1 MEQKFEIKPIEQKDT
16 YGKFEITPLM
26 AGYGQT
32 LGVALRRVLL
42 TSLPGAAITQVK
54 LNGIK
59 HQFATLK
66 GMKEDV
72 LDFALNLKRVQLAY
86 KGEGKE
92 TIKLSAT
99 GPGEVKAGDIETP
112 SGVEIVNPELVL
124 ANLSKGAKLEAS
136 MEVAYGVGYS
146 PATER
151 EESKIGYIP
160 VDAIFSPVER
170 VNFKVEDT
178 RVGRVTNYD
187 KLNIEIWTDGS
198 VAPLSAMQT
207 ASQILVDYF
216 SQIVSPQAS
225 ATATET
231 VQESEDSLGPVGNLS
246 VEEIG
251 LPTRVANALV
261 NAGYDTVSKL
271 AKAEIKDL
279 EKVRNLGGKSV
290 DVIRDALQ
298 EKGVEMQNA

>member
-1 MEQKFEIKPIEQKDT
+1 METKFEVKPIEQKDT
-16 YGKFEITPLM
+16 YGKFEITPLL

-59 HQFATLK
+59 HQFSTLK

-72 LDFALNLKRVQLAY
+72 LDFVLNLKRVNVSY
-86 KGEGKE
+86 TGEGTE
-92 TIKLSAT
+92 TLKLSAT
-99 GPGEVKAGDIETP
+99 GPGEVKAGDISAP
-112 SGVEIVNPELVL
+112 SGVTIVNPELVL
-124 ANLSKGAKLEAS
+124 ANLSKGAKLEAT
-136 MEVAYGVGYS
+136 MDVASGVGYS
-146 PATER
+146 PAIDR
-151 EESKIGYIP
+151 EDSKVGYIP

-170 VNFKVEDT
+170 VNFHVEDT

-187 KLNIEIWTDGS
+187 KLTIEIWTDGS
-198 VAPLSAMQT
+198 IAPTAALQS
-207 ASQILVDYF
+207 ASQTLVEYF
-216 SQIVSPQAS
+216 SQIVSPNNNHVE
-225 ATATET
+225 ET
-231 VQESEDSLGPVGNLS
+231 VVEAEDSLGPVGNLS

-271 AKAEIKDL
+271 AKAESKDL

-290 DVIRDALQ
+290 DIIKDALQ
-298 EKGVEMQNA
+298 EKGVEMKNA

>member
-1 MEQKFEIKPIEQKDT
+1 METVFEVKPIEQKEN
-16 YGKFEITPLM
+16 YGKFEITPLS

-54 LNGIK
+54 LSGIK
-59 HQFATLK
+59 HQFSTLK

-72 LDFALNLKRVQLAY
+72 LDFVLNLKRVNVSY
-86 KGEGKE
+86 TGEGSE
-92 TIKLSAT
+92 TLKLSAT
-99 GPGEVKAGDIETP
+99 GPGEVKAGDIDAP
-112 SGVEIVNPELVL
+112 SGVTIVNPELVL
-124 ANLSKGAKLEAS
+124 ANLSKGAKLEAT
-136 MEVAYGVGYS
+136 MEVSSGVGYS
-146 PATER
+146 PATDR
-151 EESKIGYIP
+151 EESKVGYIP

-170 VNFKVEDT
+170 VNFAVEDT

-187 KLNIEIWTDGS
+187 KLTLEIWTDGS
-198 VAPLSAMQT
+198 VAPVDALQKAAQT
-207 ASQILVDYF
+207 LVEYF
-216 SQIVSPQAS
+216 GQIVSPQNNS
-225 ATATET
+225 VEETVTET
-231 VQESEDSLGPVGNLS
+231 EDSLGPVGNLS

-271 AKAEIKDL
+271 ARAEIKDL

-290 DVIRDALQ
+290 DIIREALQ
-298 EKGVEMQNA
+298 EKGVEMKNA

>member
-16 YGKFEITPLM
+16 YGKFEITPLS

-54 LNGIK
+54 INGIK

-72 LDFALNLKRVQLAY
+72 LDFALNLKRIQLSY
-86 KGEGKE
+86 SGEGTE
-92 TIKLSAT
+92 TLKLSAT
-99 GPGEVKAGDIETP
+99 GPGEVKAGDIDAP
-112 SGVEIVNPELVL
+112 SGVKIVNPELVL

-136 MEVAYGVGYS
+136 MEVASGVGYS
-146 PATER
+146 PATDR
-151 EESKIGYIP
+151 EESKVGYIP

-170 VNFKVEDT
+170 VNFKIEDT

-187 KLNIEIWTDGS
+187 KLIIEIWTDGS
-198 VAPLSAMQT
+198 IMPLEAMQT
-207 ASQILVDYF
+207 AAQTLVEYF
-216 SQIVSPQAS
+216 SQIVNPQTS
-225 ATATET
+225 AAKEE
-231 VQESEDSLGPVGNLS
+231 VLEVEDTIGPVGNLS

-290 DVIRDALQ
+290 DVIREALQ
-298 EKGVEMQNA
+298 EKGVEMLNA

>member
-1 MEQKFEIKPIEQKDT
+1 METVFEVKPVEQKEN
-16 YGKFEITPLM
+16 YGKFEITPLS

-59 HQFATLK
+59 HQFSTLK

-72 LDFALNLKRVQLAY
+72 LDFVLNLKRVNVSY
-86 KGEGKE
+86 TGEGTE
-92 TIKLSAT
+92 TLKLSAT
-99 GPGEVKAGDIETP
+99 GPGEVKAGDIDAP

-124 ANLSKGAKLEAS
+124 ANLSKGAKLEATI
-136 MEVAYGVGYS
+136 EVASGAGYS
-146 PATER
+146 PAVDR
-151 EESKIGYIP
+151 EDNKIGYIP

-170 VNFKVEDT
+170 VNFHVEDT

-187 KLNIEIWTDGS
+187 KLTIEIWTDGS
-198 VAPLSAMQT
+198 VAPLTALQRSSQT
-207 ASQILVDYF
+207 LVDYF
-216 SQIVSPQAS
+216 SQIVSPQNNQAEEIVEE
-225 ATATET
+225 A
-231 VQESEDSLGPVGNLS
+231 EDSLGPIGNLS

-271 AKAEIKDL
+271 AKAEPKDL

-298 EKGVEMQNA
+298 EKGVEMKHA

>member
-1 MEQKFEIKPIEQKDT
+1 MEHKFEIKTIEQKDN

-42 TSLPGAAITQVK
+42 SSLPGAAITQIK
-54 LNGIK
+54 INGVK

-72 LDFALNLKRVQLAY
+72 LDFALNLKKVQVSFS
-86 KGEGKE
+86 GDGIE
-92 TIKLSAT
+92 TMKLSAT

-112 SGVEIVNPELVL
+112 AGVKIVNPDLVL
-124 ANLSKGAKLEAS
+124 ANLSKGGKIDAA
-136 MEVAYGVGYS
+136 MEVASGVGYS

-151 EESKIGYIP
+151 EESKVGYIP

-187 KLNIEIWTDGS
+187 KLTMEIWTDGTVDPIKS
-198 VAPLSAMQT
+198 LQT
-207 ASQILVDYF
+207 AAEILVGYF
-216 SQIVSPQAS
+216 SQVVNPQS
-225 ATATET
+225 TE
-231 VQESEDSLGPVGNLS
+231 VESKAVETEDAFGAAGNLS

-261 NAGYDTVSKL
+261 NAGFDTVSKL
-271 AKAEIKDL
+271 AKAEAKDL
-279 EKVRNLGGKSV
+279 EKVRNLGSKSV
-290 DVIRDALQ
+290 DVIREALR